1 MSMQLVDHGGAMD
14 HGTLLWIGDRD
25 ADAFSDAYDFCES
38 HVSQLA
44 YRVDLNTALLRPAS
58 AVRTILC
65 CRDNDSA
72 ESIELFQT
80 LCRLHADAKAF
91 LLLGPLCAGARPA
104 PSDLF
109 DVPTITWHQ
118 WESFLPGY
126 LRRCGWA
133 NQPSAAPE
141 SIAVVASSYAN
152 ASALLSIAS
161 SGRASAV
168 WCRPDQLATLR
179 HFDEVWWDDSAT
191 QGESWED
198 LMNRLADP
206 DCQHVWISGN
216 VTPKTKFA
224 ARGAGVDLVIAKPGD
239 FTLLIDRVAGGSGIQ
254 QRRAA

>member
-1 MSMQLVDHGGAMD
+1 MSMHLVDHGGVTD

-25 ADAFSDAYDFCES
+25 SNAYCDAYDFCES

-44 YRVDLNTALLRPAS
+44 YRADLKSALLRPAS

-72 ESIELFQT
+72 ESIELFRT
-80 LCRLHADAKAF
+80 LCRLHGDAKAV
-91 LLLGPLCAGARPA
+91 LLLGPLCAGARPSPA
-104 PSDLF
+104 DLF
-109 DVPTITWHQ
+109 DVPTIHWHQ

-133 NQPSAAPE
+133 NPPSAAPQ

-161 SGRASAV
+161 SGPASAI
-168 WCRPDQLATLR
+168 WCRPDQLATLHR
-179 HFDEVWWDDSAT
+179 FDEIWWDDSAT
-191 QGESWED
+191 QGQPWD
-198 LMNRLADP
+198 RLMDRLVDP
-206 DCQHVWISGN
+206 PREHVWVSGN
-216 VTPKTKFA
+216 ITPKAKSA
-224 ARGAGVDLVIAKPGD
+224 AMEAGVDLVIAKPGD
-239 FTLLIDRVAGGSGIQ
+239 FSLLIDRASGASGLT